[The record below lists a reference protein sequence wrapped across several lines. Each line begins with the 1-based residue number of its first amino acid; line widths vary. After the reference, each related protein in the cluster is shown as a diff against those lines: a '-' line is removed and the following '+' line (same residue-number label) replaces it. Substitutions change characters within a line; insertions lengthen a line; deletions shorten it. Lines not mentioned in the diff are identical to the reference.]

1 MDLKQKAREWLTSN
15 SVWPTTG
22 SLEMPRREVICA
34 MADFAAQCV
43 AEEREAC
50 AKERPG
56 AWNPPYSDPR
66 SQSVYARGVS
76 DALDMYEKAIRAR
89 KDS

>member
-1 MDLKQKAREWLTSN
+1 MRDLKQKAREFCQTEQERGRFPVTSAQLGN
-15 SVWPTTG
+15 
-22 SLEMPRREVICA
+22 LL
-34 MADFAAQCV
+34 ADFAAQCV

-50 AKERPG
+50 AQERPG